1 MSSFRWKKT
10 MPRRMFDFECTNS
23 HNTEAFVEVD
33 TKEVQCGECG
43 EIATRILSSPRLGLD
58 PICGDFPSA
67 TARWAKMR
75 AEKLA
80 LERRTKA
87 NHGS

>member
-1 MSSFRWKKT
+1 
-10 MPRRMFDFECTNS
+10 MPRRMYDFECKDS
-23 HNTEAFVEVD
+23 HITESFVDVD

-43 EIATRILSSPRLGLD
+43 GTAARIISPTTIYLD
-58 PICGDFPSA
+58 PVSGLYPSA
-67 TARWAKMR
+67 TSKWHKMR

-80 LERRTKA
+80 LEKKTKA

>member
-1 MSSFRWKKT
+1 
-10 MPRRMFDFECTNS
+10 MFEFSCKNS
-23 HNTEAFVEVD
+23 HITESFVDVD
-33 TKEVQCGECG
+33 TKEVQCSECG
-43 EIATRILSSPRLGLD
+43 EVATRILSSPRLGLD
-58 PICGDFPSA
+58 PISGDFPSA

-80 LERRTKA
+80 LERKTTA

>member
-1 MSSFRWKKT
+1 
-10 MPRRMFDFECTNS
+10 MFEFSCKNS
-23 HNTEAFVEVD
+23 HITESFVEVD
-33 TKEVQCGECG
+33 TKEVQCSECG
-43 EIATRILSSPRLGLD
+43 EVATRILSSPRLGLD
-58 PICGDFPSA
+58 PISGDFPSA

-80 LERRTKA
+80 LERKTTA

>member
-1 MSSFRWKKT
+1 
-10 MPRRMFDFECTNS
+10 MPRRIFEFQCTNS
-23 HNTEAFVEVD
+23 HTTESFVDID
-33 TKEVQCGECG
+33 TKEVQCSECG
-43 EIATRILSSPRLGLD
+43 ESATRILSSPRLGLD
-58 PICGDFPSA
+58 PVCGDFPSA

-80 LERRTKA
+80 LERKSKA

>member
-1 MSSFRWKKT
+1 
-10 MPRRMFDFECTNS
+10 MPRRMYDFKCNDS
-23 HNTEAFVEVD
+23 HITESFVDVD

-43 EIATRILSSPRLGLD
+43 EVATRILSSPRLGLD
-58 PICGDFPSA
+58 PISGDFPSA
-67 TARWAKMR
+67 TARWSKMR

-80 LERRTKA
+80 LERKTKA

>member
-1 MSSFRWKKT
+1 
-10 MPRRMFDFECTNS
+10 MPRRMFDFECKNS
-23 HNTEAFVEVD
+23 HITESFVSID

-43 EIATRILSSPRLGLD
+43 EIATRILSSPRLSLD
-58 PICGDFPSA
+58 PTSGDFPSA

-80 LERRTKA
+80 LERKTKA

>member
-1 MSSFRWKKT
+1 
-10 MPRRMFDFECTNS
+10 MFDFVCKNS

-43 EIATRILSSPRLGLD
+43 EVATRILSSPRLGLD

-80 LERRTKA
+80 LERKSTA

>member
-1 MSSFRWKKT
+1 
-10 MPRRMFDFECTNS
+10 MPRRMFEFSCKNS
-23 HNTEAFVEVD
+23 HITESFVDVD

-43 EIATRILSSPRLGLD
+43 EVATRILSSFRLGLD
-58 PICGDFPSA
+58 PISGDFPSA
-67 TARWAKMR
+67 TARWSKMR

-80 LERRTKA
+80 LERKTKA

>member
-1 MSSFRWKKT
+1 
-10 MPRRMFDFECTNS
+10 MFDFQCKNS

-43 EIATRILSSPRLGLD
+43 EVATRILSSPRLGLD

-80 LERRTKA
+80 LERKSTA

>member
-1 MSSFRWKKT
+1 
-10 MPRRMFDFECTNS
+10 MPRRMFDFQCKNS

-43 EIATRILSSPRLGLD
+43 EVATRILSSPRLGLD

-80 LERRTKA
+80 LERKSTA

>member
-1 MSSFRWKKT
+1 
-10 MPRRMFDFECTNS
+10 MFDFVCNES
-23 HNTEAFVEVD
+23 HITESFVDVD

-80 LERRTKA
+80 LERKT
-87 NHGS
+87 NS